1 VPQFE
6 IPPNLAGRARAA
18 SHDRLGE
25 KQEKSMQ
32 RAYLIFAIVFSTTIV
47 GINPGGAELVLAIGY
62 AEGGPTHGWVY
73 GQSSGGDAATV
84 ALNVCRGIDMT
95 NNVIPANPSE
105 AQKNCAIVATLNNH
119 CFAISSNGTLAKSP
133 TGFSWV
139 VAPDLKTANGQAL
152 ANCEKM
158 KGKGDASCTIR
169 GARCDS
175 SASNQE

>member
-1 VPQFE
+1 
-6 IPPNLAGRARAA
+6 
-18 SHDRLGE
+18 
-25 KQEKSMQ
+25 MQ
-32 RAYLIFAIVFSTTIV
+32 RACLIFAIVLATTV
-47 GINPGGAELVLAIGY
+47 AGINPGAAELVLAIGF
-62 AEGGPTHGWVY
+62 AVGGPTHGWVY

-84 ALNVCRGIDMT
+84 ALNICRGIDTT

-119 CFAISSNGTLAKSP
+119 CFAISSNGTQAKSP

-139 VAPDLKTANGQAL
+139 VAPDSKAANGQAI

-158 KGKGDASCTIR
+158 KAKGDASCTIR

-175 SASNQE
+175 SAAHPE